1 MPIIEFTAGKL
12 SREVKDKLITQL
24 TDISVE
30 ITGIPKHLFFITIN
44 EKPDEDIAIGGVSV
58 QKLKEELS
66 KQNNNDPANIDLAI
80 GLLVIL

>member
-12 SREVKDKLITQL
+12 TKEVKEKLITQL

-44 EKPDEDIAIGGVSV
+44 EKPDEDIAVGGVSV
-58 QKLKEELS
+58 QKIKEELS
-66 KQNNNDPANIDLAI
+66 KQK
-80 GLLVIL
+80 

>member
-12 SREVKDKLITQL
+12 TKEVKEKLITQL

-44 EKPDEDIAIGGVSV
+44 EKPDEDIAVGGVSV
-58 QKLKEELS
+58 QKIKEEL
-66 KQNNNDPANIDLAI
+66 NNQK
-80 GLLVIL
+80 

>member
-12 SREVKDKLITQL
+12 PREVKDKLITQL

-44 EKPDEDIAIGGVSV
+44 EKPDEDIAVGGVSE
-58 QKLKEELS
+58 QKLKEELN
-66 KQNNNDPANIDLAI
+66 KQK
-80 GLLVIL
+80 

>member
-12 SREVKDKLITQL
+12 TREVKEKLITQL

-44 EKPDEDIAIGGVSV
+44 EKPDEDIAVGGVSV
-58 QKLKEELS
+58 QKLKEELN
-66 KQNNNDPANIDLAI
+66 KQK
-80 GLLVIL
+80 

>member
-12 SREVKDKLITQL
+12 TKEVKEKLITQL

-44 EKPDEDIAIGGVSV
+44 EKPDEDIAVGGVSV
-58 QKLKEELS
+58 QKLKEELN
-66 KQNNNDPANIDLAI
+66 KQK
-80 GLLVIL
+80 

>member
-12 SREVKDKLITQL
+12 TREVIEKLITQL

-44 EKPDEDIAIGGVSV
+44 EKPDEDIAVGGVSV
-58 QKLKEELS
+58 QKLKEELN
-66 KQNNNDPANIDLAI
+66 KQK
-80 GLLVIL
+80 

>member
-12 SREVKDKLITQL
+12 TREVKEKLITQL

-44 EKPDEDIAIGGVSV
+44 EKPDEDIAVGGISV
-58 QKLKEELS
+58 QKLKEELN
-66 KQNNNDPANIDLAI
+66 KPK
-80 GLLVIL
+80 

>member
-12 SREVKDKLITQL
+12 TSEVKAKLITQL

-44 EKPDEDIAIGGVSV
+44 EKPDEDIAVGGVSV
-58 QKLKEELS
+58 QKLKEELN
-66 KQNNNDPANIDLAI
+66 KLK
-80 GLLVIL
+80 

>member
-12 SREVKDKLITQL
+12 TREVKEKLITQL

-44 EKPDEDIAIGGVSV
+44 EKPDEDIAVGGVSV
-58 QKLKEELS
+58 LKLKEELN
-66 KQNNNDPANIDLAI
+66 KNK
-80 GLLVIL
+80 

>member
-12 SREVKDKLITQL
+12 PREVKDKLITQL

-44 EKPDEDIAIGGVSV
+44 EKPDEDIAVGGVSV
-58 QKLKEELS
+58 QKLKEELN
-66 KQNNNDPANIDLAI
+66 KQK
-80 GLLVIL
+80 

>member
-12 SREVKDKLITQL
+12 TKEVKEKLITQL

-44 EKPDEDIAIGGVSV
+44 EKPDEDIAVGGVSV
-58 QKLKEELS
+58 QKIKEELS
-66 KQNNNDPANIDLAI
+66 NQK
-80 GLLVIL
+80 